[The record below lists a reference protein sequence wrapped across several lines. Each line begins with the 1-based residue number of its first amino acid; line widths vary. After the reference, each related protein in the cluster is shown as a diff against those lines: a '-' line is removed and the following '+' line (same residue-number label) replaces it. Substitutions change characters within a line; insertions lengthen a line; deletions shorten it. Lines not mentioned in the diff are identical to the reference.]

1 MSTDHRTPH
10 EIERE
15 IERERAE
22 LAGTVNEIQDRFSPD
37 YLIREVAR
45 GFSEHGGDFGRSV
58 RDSVKQNPVGLALTG
73 IGLAWMMFGRSY
85 EDRPADYEEVRRR
98 RMIDARAD
106 RVARSYDK
114 LSPDAYADINED
126 GDGFDEADGPAF
138 GPARPRRRAAAY
150 VVTRRYPTRT
160 RWAYADVENDWD
172 DDDWDDDDW
181 NEDDWDR
188 DGLGDKAARGARS
201 VRDGAASG
209 VSTVADSV
217 RRAGQG
223 AADAGRSAS
232 DRAARMRDSL
242 AEGTQDL
249 SDAARAR
256 VIDARARFIDARRR
270 ADRAARDYAARG
282 ADGVSDFIEQ
292 QPLVAG
298 ALALAVG
305 AALAGSLPR
314 TRREDEMFGEKSD
327 QLYDEAERIFRRE
340 RAKVEDVA
348 RAAADEARDIV
359 DEKHRQADDAAPG
372 QKSAVEAASDE
383 VRTASERIADRAREE
398 AEHRNLGTPDRS

>member
-1 MSTDHRTPH
+1 MPTDHKTPH
-10 EIERE
+10 EIERD

-22 LAGTVNEIQDRFSPD
+22 LAGTVNELQDRFSPD

-85 EDRPADYEEVRRR
+85 EDRPANYEEVRRR

-106 RVARSYDK
+106 RVAKSYDK
-114 LSPDAYADINED
+114 PSPDGYADINDD
-126 GDGFDEADGPAF
+126 GDDFDEVDDPAF
-138 GPARPRRRAAAY
+138 ETARPRRRAAAY
-150 VVTRRYPTRT
+150 GATRRYPTRT
-160 RWAYADVENDWD
+160 RWAYADVESDWD
-172 DDDWDDDDW
+172 DDDWDDD
-181 NEDDWDR
+181 EDDR
-188 DGLGDKAARGARS
+188 DGLGDRAARGARS

-209 VSTVADSV
+209 ASSVAESV

-270 ADRAARDYAARG
+270 ADRAARDYASWG
-282 ADGVSDFIEQ
+282 ADGVSDFIEK

-348 RAAADEARDIV
+348 RAAADEARTIV
-359 DEKHRQADDAAPG
+359 DEKHRQADESAPG
-372 QKSAVEAASDE
+372 RKSAVEAASDE
-383 VRTASERIADRAREE
+383 VRTASERIADRAKEE
-398 AEHRNLGTPDRS
+398 ADDRNLGTPDRS